1 MWNLISRLISK
12 PFIKQL
18 IKFAFVG
25 AIGTI
30 INLTILYIFTEFF
43 LVYYIISEIFAFIA
57 ATINNYILNKFW
69 TFKEKLHEKLIKK
82 YVKYIAISLIALILN
97 ISILFILVE
106 YFYLWYIFAE
116 LVAIFGAFMINFMG
130 NKLWTFKKKINKT
143 NL

>member
-1 MWNLISRLISK
+1 MWKLISGLISK

-30 INLTILYIFTEFF
+30 VNLTILYILTEFF
-43 LVYYIISEIFAFIA
+43 LVYYIISEIFAFIV

-82 YVKYIAISLIALILN
+82 YVKYVAISLIALILN
-97 ISILFILVE
+97 ICILFILVE
-106 YFYLWYIFAE
+106 YFYLWYILAA
-116 LVAIFGAFMINFMG
+116 LLAIFGAFMINFMG
-130 NKLWTFKKKINKT
+130 NRIWTFNNKT